1 MQFKMFRTFEVGSAV
16 HSFSELSNA
25 AKHTSSVKFEV
36 VCAALGRMFN
46 FAVSLSFWEINYLCL
61 FSAGKI
67 NNFVC

>member
-1 MQFKMFRTFEVGSAV
+1 VF
-16 HSFSELSNA
+16 
-25 AKHTSSVKFEV
+25 
-36 VCAALGRMFN
+36 AALGRMFN